1 MFWKREKKK
10 KKFKSIEI
18 AVCSLLIHAAKS
30 DANYEVR
37 EKKMIKECLFN
48 LGINDKD
55 YIEELFSYSENVEN
69 DSIEILNMT
78 KEIKKL
84 DYIYRLE
91 IIENLLKIIYSDQ
104 KLCQFEDRLLRK
116 VAGLIYIKDQDL
128 GSIRKKVKN
137 DIHSK

>member
-1 MFWKREKKK
+1 
-10 KKFKSIEI
+10 
-18 AVCSLLIHAAKS
+18 
-30 DANYEVR
+30 
-37 EKKMIKECLFN
+37 
-48 LGINDKD
+48 
-55 YIEELFSYSENVEN
+55 
-69 DSIEILNMT
+69 MT